1 MALRAARAI
10 AAAAAG
16 APARRAARPG
26 AGFATMA
33 QHASLVTDV
42 LPAVLFMT
50 TVFLAATGGYWLHSV
65 DARLGAVEAR
75 LLGKMAVSKVE
86 SDAQFASAK
95 TETLTMVEVVKA
107 ETRAMV
113 AGVKAETHAMVTGVK
128 AETRAMVAGAPRP
141 SH

>member
-1 MALRAARAI
+1 
-10 AAAAAG
+10 
-16 APARRAARPG
+16 
-26 AGFATMA
+26 MA

-86 SDAQFASAK
+86 SDAQFAIAK
-95 TETLTMVEVVKA
+95 AETCTMVEGVKA

-113 AGVKAETHAMVTGVK
+113 EVVK